1 VAKSVISY
9 DIADDK
15 SVVEN
20 VESYKEKL
28 KEIDPNL
35 GPLLGDLLSSL
46 MKEPNGDKSAMLTT
60 LRAALDVEIKP
71 ASEQAEESSQ

>member
-1 VAKSVISY
+1 MAKNVISY

-60 LRAALDVEIKP
+60 LRAALDVEVKP

>member
-1 VAKSVISY
+1 VAKNVISY

-35 GPLLGDLLSSL
+35 GPLLADLLPSL

-60 LRAALDVEIKP
+60 LRAALDVEVKP

>member
-20 VESYKEKL
+20 LESYKEKL

-60 LRAALDVEIKP
+60 LRAALDVEVKP